1 MAKSFGSS
9 NERSG
14 NIPKV
19 TSDFQCFVCGS
30 IFTTDEDRRDHL
42 EKESRGELRDNTTEK
57 EMEIARRQEEIQ
69 KNRRHRL

>member
-9 NERSG
+9 NERSD

-57 EMEIARRQEEIQ
+57 EMEIARRQEETQ
-69 KNRRHRL
+69 RNYQHRL

>member
-9 NERSG
+9 NNRSDK
-14 NIPKV
+14 IPKV

-42 EKESRGELRDNTTEK
+42 EKESRGQLRDNTTE
-57 EMEIARRQEEIQ
+57 EDIEIARRQEEIQ

>member
-9 NERSG
+9 DYRSD

-69 KNRRHRL
+69 NNRRHHL

>member
-1 MAKSFGSS
+1 MTKNFRSS
-9 NERSG
+9 NNRSD

-42 EKESRGELRDNTTEK
+42 EKESRGELRDNITAE
-57 EMEIARRQEEIQ
+57 EIEIARRQEEVQ
-69 KNRRHRL
+69 KNRQHRL

>member
-1 MAKSFGSS
+1 MTKNFRSS
-9 NERSG
+9 NNRSD

-42 EKESRGELRDNTTEK
+42 EKESRGELRDNITAE
-57 EMEIARRQEEIQ
+57 EIEIARRQEDLQ

>member
-9 NERSG
+9 DYRSD
-14 NIPKV
+14 NIPQV

-30 IFTTDEDRRDHL
+30 IFTTDEDRKDHL

-69 KNRRHRL
+69 KNRRHRM

>member
-1 MAKSFGSS
+1 MAKNFRSS
-9 NERSG
+9 NNRSD

-42 EKESRGELRDNTTEK
+42 EKESRGELRDNITAE
-57 EMEIARRQEEIQ
+57 EIETARRQEEVQ

>member
-9 NERSG
+9 NDRSD
-14 NIPKV
+14 NMPKM

-30 IFTTDEDRRDHL
+30 IFTTDEDRKDHL

-57 EMEIARRQEEIQ
+57 EMEIARRQDEIQ
-69 KNRRHRL
+69 KNRRHRM

>member
-9 NERSG
+9 NNRSVD
-14 NIPKV
+14 IPKV

-42 EKESRGELRDNTTEK
+42 QKESNGEQRDNTSEE
-57 EMEIARRQEEIQ
+57 EMEIARQQEKIQEEHKHI
-69 KNRRHRL
+69 L

>member
-1 MAKSFGSS
+1 MAKSFDSS
-9 NERSG
+9 YERSD

>member
-9 NERSG
+9 NNRSDK
-14 NIPKV
+14 ILKV

-42 EKESRGELRDNTTEK
+42 EKESRGELRDNTTE
-57 EMEIARRQEEIQ
+57 EDIEIARRQEEIQ

>member
-9 NERSG
+9 NERSD
-14 NIPKV
+14 NIPKE